1 MVHNITQTEW
11 EEEMAVKILGFTR
24 NQLYLELRF
33 MDIALSGLIWKS
45 DNTIDTMAVD
55 GDYLYYSREQLF
67 RVFKSN
73 SRFLSRLYLHGILHC
88 IYGHLWLCGGRSR
101 VLWDIACDIVT
112 EYTIDSMDKPGLK
125 RPLSFIRQQL
135 YKEIKDTGKA
145 VSAPVVYNKLMEMD
159 ISSIE
164 KLQREFYTDS
174 HKYWPKE
181 EKMSA
186 ASNNAQNKWD
196 KISRQSQMELESH
209 GDNDKDGTQIFD
221 ERARILK
228 GRRNYSSF
236 LRKFAVLNEELKCD
250 PDEFDLNYYTY
261 GLGLYGNLPLI
272 EPLESRETVKIKE
285 FVVAVD
291 TSYSTNGEMVK
302 NFLKETYNILSESDS
317 FFSSC
322 HMRIIQCDDD
332 IRMDLEIKRKEQ
344 LGHVLD
350 NFHIIGGGG
359 TDFRPVFGYI
369 NDMVKNKIL
378 KNLCGLVY
386 FTDGKGIYPKAK
398 PAYKTAFIFIDDYD
412 EASVPPWAMRM
423 KIEPGHLHS
432 LAAGNGEL

>member
-1 MVHNITQTEW
+1 M
-11 EEEMAVKILGFTR
+11 
-24 NQLYLELRF
+24 
-33 MDIALSGLIWKS
+33 
-45 DNTIDTMAVD
+45 
-55 GDYLYYSREQLF
+55 
-67 RVFKSN
+67 
-73 SRFLSRLYLHGILHC
+73 
-88 IYGHLWLCGGRSR
+88 
-101 VLWDIACDIVT
+101 
-112 EYTIDSMDKPGLK
+112 
-125 RPLSFIRQQL
+125 
-135 YKEIKDTGKA
+135 
-145 VSAPVVYNKLMEMD
+145 SAPVVYNKLMEMD

-164 KLQREFYTDS
+164 KLQKEFYTDS

-186 ASNNAQNKWD
+186 ASSSAQNKWD

-209 GDNDKDGTQIFD
+209 GDKDKDGTQIFD

-236 LRKFAVLNEELKCD
+236 LRKFAMLNEELKCD

-344 LGHVLD
+344 LEHVLD

-359 TDFRPVFGYI
+359 TDFRPVFRI
-369 NDMVKNKIL
+369 K
-378 KNLCGLVY
+378 
-386 FTDGKGIYPKAK
+386 F
-398 PAYKTAFIFIDDYD
+398 
-412 EASVPPWAMRM
+412 
-423 KIEPGHLHS
+423 
-432 LAAGNGEL
+432 